1 MKNGRTDAQPVE
13 SDAPENTQGIL
24 SWLEWCRHEEKR
36 MGFSA
41 EIKYKVKDGVRTCY
55 VSYVRRFD
63 ELEDVV

>member
-13 SDAPENTQGIL
+13 SDAPENTRGIK
-24 SWLEWCRHEEKR
+24 SWLEWCLHEER

-41 EIKYKVKDGVRTCY
+41 ELKFKEKGGVRTCY